1 MVSSCSKDP
10 KYMKLL
16 ETFYTE
22 SIINNTKD
30 IFVEN
35 IKEKLEV
42 KTIYDK
48 QKNASKSLNVFLTI
62 RVLNLYKKYMPDFI
76 YQHHQ
81 DFANLMSVLF
91 LIPVLYRNELD
102 LQKQVYIFI
111 YRTLVPIAKNPENYN
126 IDLRIGLLRLKIF
139 KMMIEKC
146 NFSRIA

>member
-1 MVSSCSKDP
+1 
-10 KYMKLL
+10 MKLL

-111 YRTLVPIAKNPENYN
+111 Y
-126 IDLRIGLLRLKIF
+126 
-139 KMMIEKC
+139 
-146 NFSRIA
+146 